1 MNRAERRKVQK
12 KFGDNLADALKEAI
26 QKNADNVDND
36 SAETEPEDLNI
47 LPLPV
52 QQIVEQTHMVWV
64 WTPMEGVLVFGKLY
78 TAHDDGFNPGDWIV
92 ELAIPGIDSQSYALT
107 DDAPKMIGQAL
118 ISAWNYKN
126 IWKQH
131 AGEFLERQL
140 MNRPVIAAPDDDE
153 PEVTETVA
161 PEEFTTVEVIEPEPV
176 EGEVVE
182 DDPIRPPVL
191 LEDFMATYKTPDGVI
206 EADENTPVI
215 EGWGTPSFDN
225 G

>member
-12 KFGDNLADALKEAI
+12 KFGDNFADALKEAI
-26 QKNADNVDND
+26 QKNSDNVDGEGM
-36 SAETEPEDLNI
+36 ETEPEDLNI

-52 QQIVEQTHMVWV
+52 QQAVEQTHMMWV
-64 WTPMEGVLVFGKLY
+64 WTPMQGVFVFGKLY

-92 ELAIPGIDSQSYALT
+92 EMAIPGIDSESYAFT
-107 DDAPKMIGQAL
+107 DDAPKLIGQAL

-140 MNRPVIAAPDDDE
+140 MQRPVIASVDDDLIS
-153 PEVTETVA
+153 EVAEQDSD
-161 PEEFTTVEVIEPEPV
+161 
-176 EGEVVE
+176 VVE
-182 DDPIRPPVL
+182 ILEDPNDQDSVDVEIVDEYPTRPPVS
-191 LEDFMATYKTPDGVI
+191 LEDYQATY
-206 EADENTPVI
+206 ADSEVSDSTL
-215 EGWGTPSFDN
+215 SN

>member
-12 KFGDNLADALKEAI
+12 KFGNNLADALKEAI
-26 QKNADNVDND
+26 QKNGDNVSDND
-36 SAETEPEDLNI
+36 DNIGSEVMETEPEDLNI

-52 QQIVEQTHMVWV
+52 QQSVESTRMVWV
-64 WTPMEGVLVFGKLY
+64 WTPMEGVFVFGKLY

-92 ELAIPGIDSQSYALT
+92 ELTIPGIDTESYALT
-107 DDAPKMIGQAL
+107 DDAPKLIGQAL

-140 MNRPVIAAPDDDE
+140 MNRPVIAANDDDDIAEVPE
-153 PEVTETVA
+153 PVA
-161 PEEFTTVEVIEPEPV
+161 PEELTTAEVIEAEPV
-176 EGEVVE
+176 EGEVV
-182 DDPIRPPVL
+182 DDYPKRPPVS
-191 LEDFMATYKTPDGVI
+191 LEDYQATY
-206 EADENTPVI
+206 ADSEVSDSTL
-215 EGWGTPSFDN
+215 SN